1 MPKEKVI
8 ATIMEHPS
16 ATERRLAAEACKRI
30 ARIDEESLITHASS
44 LIKEHDLFAI
54 KEKDD

>member
-1 MPKEKVI
+1 
-8 ATIMEHPS
+8 MEHPS

-54 KEKDD
+54 KEKDE